1 MFKTNKLAIVVPCY
15 FEEEVLPETTGRL
28 LKILEILISSH
39 KIDDTSVILFVNDGS
54 TDATWPI
61 IEKLSKENR
70 HVKGINLSKNF
81 GHQAAVLA
89 GLTVASKDSDMII
102 SIDADLQDDVNAII
116 KMVDE
121 YHKCFD
127 LVYGV
132 RDNRDTDTFFKKT
145 TAKAFYK
152 MMTLFGTKTVE
163 NHADFRLM
171 SQRAVEKLLDFPE
184 ENIFLRGMVTLVG
197 YPSTSVYYKRNERF
211 AGESKYPLKKM
222 ISFAF
227 DGITSFSNAPLKWI
241 MGLGIVTT
249 MFAIC
254 FVLYAVIQ
262 HFRGDS
268 TEGWSSIVGSIWL
281 LGGVQLVSVAV
292 IGQYIGKIFT
302 EVKKRPRFIIQDNL
316 YGDGNQL

>member
-121 YHKCFD
+121 YHKGFD
-127 LVYGV
+127 VVYGV

>member
-121 YHKCFD
+121 YHKGFD

-171 SQRAVEKLLDFPE
+171 SQRVVEKLLDFPE

>member
-15 FEEEVLPETTGRL
+15 FEEEVLPETTRQL
-28 LKILEILISSH
+28 LKILEILISDH
-39 KIDDTSVILFVNDGS
+39 KIDETSVILFVNDGS

-61 IEKLSKENR
+61 IEKLSKENQ

-102 SIDADLQDDVNAII
+102 SIDADLQDDVNAI
-116 KMVDE
+116 KQMVDE
-121 YHKCFD
+121 YSKGFD
-127 LVYGV
+127 VVYGV

-145 TAKAFYK
+145 TAKVFYK
-152 MMTLFGTKTVE
+152 MMTLFGAKTVE

-211 AGESKYPLKKM
+211 AGESKYPFKKM
-222 ISFAF
+222 LSFAF

-249 MFAIC
+249 LFAIC

-281 LGGVQLVSVAV
+281 LGGVQLISIAM

-302 EVKKRPRFIIQDNL
+302 EVKKRPRFIIQDDL
-316 YGDGNQL
+316 YSK

>member
-61 IEKLSKENR
+61 IDKLSKENR

-121 YHKCFD
+121 YHKGFD
-127 LVYGV
+127 VVYGV

-262 HFRGDS
+262 RFRGDS

>member
-61 IEKLSKENR
+61 IEKLSKENK

-121 YHKCFD
+121 YHKGFD
-127 LVYGV
+127 VVYGV

>member
-121 YHKCFD
+121 YHKGFD
-127 LVYGV
+127 VVYGV

-171 SQRAVEKLLDFPE
+171 SQRVVEKLLDFPE

>member
-61 IEKLSKENR
+61 IEKLSKENK

-121 YHKCFD
+121 YHKGFD

-171 SQRAVEKLLDFPE
+171 SQRVVEKLLDFPE

>member
-61 IEKLSKENR
+61 IEKLSKENK

-121 YHKCFD
+121 YHKGFD

>member
-121 YHKCFD
+121 YHKGFD
-127 LVYGV
+127 VVYGV

-262 HFRGDS
+262 RFRGDS

>member
-121 YHKCFD
+121 YHKGFD

-152 MMTLFGTKTVE
+152 MMTLFSTKTVE

>member
-61 IEKLSKENR
+61 IEKLSKETR

-121 YHKCFD
+121 YHKGFD

>member
-15 FEEEVLPETTGRL
+15 FEEEVLPETTRQL
-28 LKILEILISSH
+28 LKILEILISDH
-39 KIDDTSVILFVNDGS
+39 KIDETSVILFVNDGS

-61 IEKLSKENR
+61 IERLSKENQ
-70 HVKGINLSKNF
+70 HVKDINLSKNF

-102 SIDADLQDDVNAII
+102 SIDADLQDDVNAI
-116 KMVDE
+116 KQMVDE
-121 YHKCFD
+121 YSKGFD
-127 LVYGV
+127 VVYGV

-145 TAKAFYK
+145 TAKVFYK
-152 MMTLFGTKTVE
+152 MMTLFGAKTVE

-171 SQRAVEKLLDFPE
+171 SQRAVKKLLDFPE

-197 YPSTSVYYKRNERF
+197 YPATSVYYKRNERF
-211 AGESKYPLKKM
+211 AGESKYPFKKM
-222 ISFAF
+222 LSFAF

-249 MFAIC
+249 LFAIC

-281 LGGVQLVSVAV
+281 LGGVQLISIAM

-302 EVKKRPRFIIQDNL
+302 EVKKRPRFIIQDDL
-316 YGDGNQL
+316 YSK

>member
-61 IEKLSKENR
+61 IEKLSKENK

-121 YHKCFD
+121 YHKGFD
-127 LVYGV
+127 VVYGV

-145 TAKAFYK
+145 TAKVFYK
-152 MMTLFGTKTVE
+152 MMTLFGAKTVE

-171 SQRAVEKLLDFPE
+171 SQRVVEKLLDFPE

>member
-61 IEKLSKENR
+61 IEKLSKENK

-121 YHKCFD
+121 YHKGFD

-171 SQRAVEKLLDFPE
+171 SQRVVEKLLDFPE

-281 LGGVQLVSVAV
+281 LGGVQLISIAM
-292 IGQYIGKIFT
+292 IEQYIGKIFT
-302 EVKKRPRFIIQDNL
+302 EVKKRPRFIIQDDL
-316 YGDGNQL
+316 YSK

>member
-121 YHKCFD
+121 YHKGFD

>member
-1 MFKTNKLAIVVPCY
+1 MFKTNQLAIVVPCY

-61 IEKLSKENR
+61 IEKLSKENK

-121 YHKCFD
+121 YHKGFD
-127 LVYGV
+127 VVYGV

-152 MMTLFGTKTVE
+152 MMTLFGAKTVE

-171 SQRAVEKLLDFPE
+171 SQRVVEKLLDFPE

>member
-102 SIDADLQDDVNAII
+102 SIDADLQDDVNAIT

-121 YHKCFD
+121 YHKGFD

-171 SQRAVEKLLDFPE
+171 SQRVVEKLLDFPE

>member
-61 IEKLSKENR
+61 IEKLSKENK

-81 GHQAAVLA
+81 GHQAADLA

-121 YHKCFD
+121 YHKGFD

>member
-61 IEKLSKENR
+61 IDKLSKENR

-121 YHKCFD
+121 YHKGFD
-127 LVYGV
+127 VVYGV

>member
-121 YHKCFD
+121 YHKGFD
-127 LVYGV
+127 VVYGV

-281 LGGVQLVSVAV
+281 LGGVQLFSVAV

>member
-61 IEKLSKENR
+61 IEKLSKENK

-121 YHKCFD
+121 YHKGFD
-127 LVYGV
+127 VVYGV

-171 SQRAVEKLLDFPE
+171 SQRVVEKLLDFPE